1 MGGRIARLTQL
12 MKITALVVVGGVLM
26 DQEIIQIVM
35 EEPRPILPNEEG
47 VVINPG
53 EDLKA
58 ENRILNGRIGKIW

>member
-1 MGGRIARLTQL
+1 LTQL

-58 ENRILNGRIGKIW
+58 ENRKYGDQRIRFIEFFGIH